1 MAAKIKVWHRSPWIE
16 VAGDTYPLREKLKSQ
31 GYEWNPYTKV
41 WAKEVKTKEEIQ
53 KEIEFL
59 RQIAE
64 VEEECSVRIAM
75 QIIDICPYDF
85 FVSGKNDYG
94 KNNVDIY
101 IEDESEKE
109 KAIEIAKKIHTML
122 ELEDKGDVCVH
133 CGTKC
138 IYCSVDEYL

>member
-1 MAAKIKVWHRSPWIE
+1 MMAEVVAVWRSGWIA
-16 VAGDTYPLREKLKSQ
+16 VTGNTYPLREELK
-31 GYEWNPYTKV
+31 GRKYKWDPYEKSWLKKIES
-41 WAKEVKTKEEIQ
+41 KEDIQ
-53 KEIEFL
+53 KETEFFNQEGFEIHDNL
-59 RQIAE
+59 RVAM
-64 VEEECSVRIAM
+64 RIF
-75 QIIDICPYDF
+75 DICPF
-85 FVSGKNDYG
+85 QFSVTGKNDYG
-94 KNNVDIY
+94 KHNVEIY